1 MYLFIHYFTVQY
13 FERIK
18 MNAFVKGKDGIAN
31 GRIVSQAEVLLR
43 RARGRGRM
51 TVPVGEDL
59 QTVLTSILQC
69 RKLILRREGE
79 MFWRVVD
86 VLHPV
91 VLRHHITLV
100 RGNAQQVTAR
110 LIRCVLPGLADQFI
124 NDFIRNFPRL
134 VVFKVAS
141 GLFVIY
147 QVIDGG
153 IRATDGAGVTM
164 LHGNGAE
171 LHGLGIEGEQTV
183 GQQLPYPCK
192 VFQCLGC
199 LDGSQH
205 TCDGT

>member
-31 GRIVSQAEVLLR
+31 GRIVSKAEVLLR

-59 QTVLTSILQC
+59 QTVLTGILQC
-69 RKLILRREGE
+69 RKLILRCKGE
-79 MFWRVVD
+79 VFRRVVD

-91 VLRHHITLV
+91 VLGHHITV
-100 RGNAQQVTAR
+100 WTANTQQVTAR

-124 NDFIRNFPRL
+124 NDFIRNFHRL
-134 VVFKVAS
+134 VVFEVAS

-147 QVIDGG
+147 QMIDGG
-153 IRATDGAGVTM
+153 ICATDGA
-164 LHGNGAE
+164 
-171 LHGLGIEGEQTV
+171 
-183 GQQLPYPCK
+183 
-192 VFQCLGC
+192 
-199 LDGSQH
+199 
-205 TCDGT
+205 

>member
-59 QTVLTSILQC
+59 QTVLTGILQC
-69 RKLILRREGE
+69 RKLILRGEGE
-79 MFWRVVD
+79 VLGRVVD

-91 VLRHHITLV
+91 VLGHHVTFWTA
-100 RGNAQQVTAR
+100 NTQQVTAR
-110 LIRCVLPGLADQFI
+110 LIRCVLPGLVNQFI
-124 NDFIRNFPRL
+124 NDFILNFHRL
-134 VVFKVAS
+134 VVFEVAS

-147 QVIDGG
+147 QMIDGG
-153 IRATDGAGVTM
+153 ICATDGA
-164 LHGNGAE
+164 
-171 LHGLGIEGEQTV
+171 
-183 GQQLPYPCK
+183 
-192 VFQCLGC
+192 
-199 LDGSQH
+199 
-205 TCDGT
+205 